1 MEVKGIKNVN
11 RSRSKAKSKDPFSAP
26 IDDYSKVIKNSSIF
40 NDKHPLAPKWPFRL
54 IICGPT
60 GCGKTNLLLNLIF
73 QYLYFNKLY
82 VYAKMLDED
91 KYIYLQD
98 VFEQMREK
106 AEKIYGDQIDDLAL
120 FRSNLTDV
128 DSVND
133 VDDRKQN

>member
-1 MEVKGIKNVN
+1 
-11 RSRSKAKSKDPFSAP
+11 
-26 IDDYSKVIKNSSIF
+26 
-40 NDKHPLAPKWPFRL
+40 
-54 IICGPT
+54 
-60 GCGKTNLLLNLIF
+60 
-73 QYLYFNKLY
+73 
-82 VYAKMLDED
+82 MLDED